1 MKNTK
6 ILLCLIALI
15 LINNYILADN
25 TPREVISLN
34 EGWGYK
40 PITATKKDAALTSV
54 TLPHTWNANYLE
66 GTTTYNREMMI
77 YQRNLAI
84 TPAMKDKRLFLYFEG
99 VNSAADIFVN
109 RRTVGQHLGGY
120 TAFCLEITDY
130 VSPGDNSLEVWASNA
145 YRTDILPISGDFNI
159 YGGIHRPCRLIVTDK
174 NCISPL
180 YYASPGVFIHQD
192 HISKQSADITV
203 ESLLSLQ
210 GQQSGVDIED
220 YCP

>member
-99 VNSAADIFVN
+99 VIRLLIYLSIVELLGSIWVVIQPFV
-109 RRTVGQHLGGY
+109 
-120 TAFCLEITDY
+120 
-130 VSPGDNSLEVWASNA
+130 W
-145 YRTDILPISGDFNI
+145 
-159 YGGIHRPCRLIVTDK
+159 K
-174 NCISPL
+174 
-180 YYASPGVFIHQD
+180 
-192 HISKQSADITV
+192 
-203 ESLLSLQ
+203 
-210 GQQSGVDIED
+210 
-220 YCP
+220 